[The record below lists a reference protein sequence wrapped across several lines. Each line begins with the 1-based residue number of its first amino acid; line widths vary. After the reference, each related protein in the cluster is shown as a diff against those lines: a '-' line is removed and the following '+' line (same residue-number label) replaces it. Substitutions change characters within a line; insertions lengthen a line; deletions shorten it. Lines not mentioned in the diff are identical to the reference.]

1 MRSKKALKNTI
12 TSMIY
17 QLVSVICGLIV
28 PRLILVSFGSTYNG
42 ITSSITQFLQC
53 ASLLVAGVGG
63 VTRAALYKPLAAEN
77 YNEIN
82 SIVNATATFMRKTAV
97 ILTVGIGV
105 FACFYPFLVDY
116 EFEWFFS
123 FSLVL
128 ILGIST
134 IMQYY
139 FGITYQ
145 LLLMAD
151 QKYYVVSLIQIFTT
165 VLNTVMAIILLKS
178 GFGIHLVKL
187 ASAFAFSLNPVLIN
201 IYVRKFYKIDRKVK
215 PNNKALAQRWDAFGQ
230 SFASFIHNNTDVIVL
245 TIFAD
250 IKEVSVYTVYN
261 YVISN
266 IRTLIVNFIAG
277 FGAAFGNMLAKGE
290 YELDKKNLR
299 AYELIIFNLSA
310 IIYTTAGI
318 MIVPFALLYTHNIS
332 DVNYARPIFA
342 IIFTAAGAFS
352 CFRIPYQ
359 TIVEAEGHF
368 KQTRNGALIEAGLN
382 IIISVIAVIKFGL
395 VGVAVGTLI
404 ATVFRSIQYAIYLSN
419 HLIERS
425 IWIFLQHVIINITIT
440 VLTFAISKE
449 IFTFEIANFL
459 TWAIKSFA
467 IVCIAGVF
475 TLLFNL
481 IFYYKDFVYFISKIN
496 ATLIKRKIRKKS

>member
-261 YVISN
+261 
-266 IRTLIVNFIAG
+266 
-277 FGAAFGNMLAKGE
+277 
-290 YELDKKNLR
+290 
-299 AYELIIFNLSA
+299 
-310 IIYTTAGI
+310 
-318 MIVPFALLYTHNIS
+318 
-332 DVNYARPIFA
+332 
-342 IIFTAAGAFS
+342 
-352 CFRIPYQ
+352 
-359 TIVEAEGHF
+359 
-368 KQTRNGALIEAGLN
+368 
-382 IIISVIAVIKFGL
+382 
-395 VGVAVGTLI
+395 
-404 ATVFRSIQYAIYLSN
+404 
-419 HLIERS
+419 
-425 IWIFLQHVIINITIT
+425 
-440 VLTFAISKE
+440 
-449 IFTFEIANFL
+449 
-459 TWAIKSFA
+459 
-467 IVCIAGVF
+467 
-475 TLLFNL
+475 
-481 IFYYKDFVYFISKIN
+481 
-496 ATLIKRKIRKKS
+496 